1 MYNLGRYNNLEI
13 VREVDFGFYLSDDE
27 GNDILLPRKQVS
39 SDVFP
44 GDMIDVF
51 VYNDSEDRVIATT
64 NKPLGSVGEIVALK
78 VVDVNK
84 FGAFLD
90 WGLEKDLFLPFK
102 HQKRRVSLHVNDI
115 VVVKIMHDIISNRL
129 IASMRIMTEFDADK
143 AGLNIG
149 DAVSFQIVEEHDHGL
164 LVIINDLY
172 QGLLFFDDI
181 TDSID
186 VGDKIDG
193 FIKNIRPDEKITVSL
208 KPVGVKAV
216 KSDKEL
222 ILDRLNSSS
231 TNSLMLN
238 SSSSP
243 EEILRAL
250 NMSKKAFKKA
260 IGGLYKDRVITL
272 TEDGIELNQKER

>member
-27 GNDILLPRKQVS
+27 GNEILLPRKQVG
-39 SDVFP
+39 SDTFP

-64 NKPLGSVGEIVALK
+64 NKPLGCVGDVVALK

-84 FGAFLD
+84 FGAFLN

-102 HQKRRVSLHVNDI
+102 HQKRRISLHVDDM
-115 VVVKIMHDIISNRL
+115 VLVKIMHDIISNRL

-143 AGLNIG
+143 AELNIG

-172 QGLLFFDDI
+172 QGLLFSDDI
-181 TDSID
+181 SESIY
-186 VGDKIDG
+186 VGDKRNG

-216 KSDKEL
+216 SSDREL

-243 EEILRAL
+243 EEILRTL
-250 NMSKKAFKKA
+250 DMSKKAFKKA
-260 IGGLYKDRVITL
+260 IGGLYKDRVIIL
-272 TEDGIELNQKER
+272 TKDGIELKEKA